1 MNTWNKRS
9 RGPQVCQLFSC
20 YVSPSINK
28 VLIIIIII
36 KQMTVSHLFW
46 VSEHLVEGSILT
58 LKNQMQK
65 QKQEETW

>member
-1 MNTWNKRS
+1 MNTWNK
-9 RGPQVCQLFSC
+9 
-20 YVSPSINK
+20 K
-28 VLIIIIII
+28 
-36 KQMTVSHLFW
+36 MTVSHLFW